1 MRRDQLIH
9 TGDNRAG
16 GVFGQIVGDPQAVV
30 QQGADS
36 REQGRDFRHPRL
48 SLSLSLGLS
57 LGLGTRGGIVVVSC
71 SHGVVTC

>member
-30 QQGADS
+30 QQGADP

-48 SLSLSLGLS
+48 CLRLSLSLSP
-57 LGLGTRGGIVVVSC
+57 RGGIVVVSC